1 MKQSEALSESESAVL
16 LQKAEEPSQL
26 ERALLASNQLLQ
38 ALTEVQTGFIHGRPV
53 SQLFD
58 TLLSILLKLTAS
70 EYGFIGE
77 VRRSAEGQPYLK
89 THAITNVAWTRELR
103 DFYAREAPRG
113 LEFHN

>member
-1 MKQSEALSESESAVL
+1 MKPTEALSGSESAAL
-16 LQKAEEPSQL
+16 LQKSEEPSQL
-26 ERALLASNQLLQ
+26 EQALLASNQLLQ

-77 VRRSAEGQPYLK
+77 VKRTPEGQPYLK
-89 THAITNVAWTRELR
+89 THAITNVAWTSELR
-103 DFYAREAPRG
+103 EFY
-113 LEFHN
+113 